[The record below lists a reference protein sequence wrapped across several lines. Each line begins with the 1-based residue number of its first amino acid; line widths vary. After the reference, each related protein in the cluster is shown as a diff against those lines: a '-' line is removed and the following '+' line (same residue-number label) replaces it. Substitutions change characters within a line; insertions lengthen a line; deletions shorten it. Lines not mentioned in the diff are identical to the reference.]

1 MTMRAAS
8 ADEGYIGQALEFLR
22 TCVSST
28 PLKKYEYLFEGGHD
42 AHDALG
48 DCLMEGLSSFQPDL
62 ERWGLTMESPEV
74 FFDRLLLA
82 PSLQAT
88 YLYRVCRALHLRG
101 VERVPNVLAGVS
113 RLLTGVQIYYSADIG
128 PGLKVIH
135 GHGTLI
141 GAGCRIGSHFTI
153 YQNVT
158 VGDRLGKDSG
168 TGKRPVIGDYVIAS
182 AGAQILGPITIGN
195 RSIIG
200 ANSLVLHSVPENSIA
215 AGIPAKVRVADMEEE
230 RFLDFWQA
238 IKG

>member
-1 MTMRAAS
+1 MPAANT
-8 ADEGYIGQALEFLR
+8 DEDYIGQALQFLR

-28 PLKKYEYLFEGGHD
+28 PLKKYESLFEGGHD
-42 AHDALG
+42 ANDALR

-62 ERWGLTMESPEV
+62 ERWGLTIDSPEI

-82 PSLQAT
+82 PNLQAT
-88 YLYRVCRALHLRG
+88 YLYRVCRALHLRD
-101 VERVPNVLAGVS
+101 VDIVPNVLAAVS
-113 RLLTGVQIYYSADIG
+113 QLLTGVQIYYSANIG

-135 GHGTLI
+135 GHGTII

-182 AGAQILGPITIGN
+182 AGAQILGPITIGFKT
-195 RSIIG
+195 IIG
-200 ANSLVLHSVPENSIA
+200 ANAVVIHSLPARCIA
-215 AGIPAKVRVADMEEE
+215 AGIPAKVKVADMEEE

-238 IKG
+238 SKG